1 MLGTDHY
8 IYEKFVAINAI
19 VKIPAL
25 KFSITSGVINFDWRG
40 GKIINME
47 MAIYLELEP
56 LEIVQRLEYEL
67 EKNYEI
73 RPLSYRADLSGFK
86 RNPFSSQ
93 N

>member
-1 MLGTDHY
+1 MLGTDHE

-25 KFSITSGVINFDWRG
+25 KFSVVSGVVHFYWQG
-40 GKIINME
+40 GPLTDMGMGIFTD
-47 MAIYLELEP
+47 LEP
-56 LEIVQRLEYEL
+56 IEIVQRLEYEL
-67 EKNYEI
+67 ERTYQIK
-73 RPLSYRADLSGFK
+73 PMLYRADLSGFR

>member
-1 MLGTDHY
+1 MLGTDHQ
-8 IYEKFVAINAI
+8 IYEKFVAINSI

-25 KFSITSGVINFDWRG
+25 KFRINSGVIDFDWQLG
-40 GKIINME
+40 CLMQMD
-47 MAIYLELEP
+47 MAVYLELEP

-67 EKNYEI
+67 ERNYEI